1 MTKIKVLLADNRE
14 IFREGLAHVLG
25 KTTSIEVV
33 SSCSTGEETIHQAI
47 KLKPDIIILDSDIM
61 ECDCFE
67 VKHRVNELLPETR
80 FIVVGPSTNES
91 LDPLY
96 VLKIKADGYVGADI
110 HTIRLV
116 EVINGVYGGR
126 PFVAPV
132 LGGMLLQ
139 AFNTA
144 EERQMALQKIGLSER
159 EKEVLTL
166 VTKAFANKEIADSLF
181 ITENTVK
188 VHLGRIFKK
197 FDVHSRQKAAV
208 LAREKRII
216 PE

>member
-1 MTKIKVLLADNRE
+1 MIKIRVLIADNRE

-33 SSCSTGEETIHQAI
+33 SSCSTGEETIRQSVE
-47 KLKPDIIILDSDIM
+47 LKPDIIILDSDIM

-67 VKHRVNELLPETR
+67 VKQRVSELLPETR
-80 FIVVGPSTNES
+80 FIIIGASTNVS
-91 LDPLY
+91 FDPLS
-96 VLKIKADGYVGADI
+96 VFKVEADGYVGSDI
-110 HTIRLV
+110 HTIRLI

-126 PFVAPV
+126 LFVAPV
-132 LGGMLLQ
+132 LGGMLLRE
-139 AFNTA
+139 FNTA

-166 VTKAFANKEIADSLF
+166 VAKGLANKEIADSLF

-188 VHLGRIFKK
+188 VHLGRILKK
-197 FDVHSRQKAAV
+197 LNVHSRQKAAV

-216 PE
+216 SG